1 MIPFLHKCTAKLH
14 PLILNSPSHQRG
26 QLHTWIHRFR
36 FCALLPRYSDKC
48 YSSFKGEEKHP
59 KRVICNYHH
68 SMKNIT
74 RLNCCHLYCYECAAR
89 VTMPTA
95 TNKWCYSA
103 IAWYKSDNDITLW
116 TFDFDHRTF
125 RHNACDLQYLIWILA
140 WLVVLTQILAW
151 LAVKKYGFL

>member
-48 YSSFKGEEKHP
+48 Y
-59 KRVICNYHH
+59 
-68 SMKNIT
+68 
-74 RLNCCHLYCYECAAR
+74 CYECAAQ

-151 LAVKKYGFL
+151 LAVKKNMAFYKLHAAAKLSHWLQYIYVS